1 MYMPREGESADSISV
16 DNIDRNRI
24 YKMVSTAQDRAMFI
38 PHYVA
43 CSIIDKQEFTTI
55 NKMPVDL
62 EKRNILQ

>member
-1 MYMPREGESADSISV
+1 
-16 DNIDRNRI
+16 
-24 YKMVSTAQDRAMFI
+24 MVSTAQDRAMFI

-62 EKRNILQ
+62 EKRNILQYCVKINVDRLGNLESRNKK